1 MSSRNPDTRNR
12 ILKAALKLL
21 EASQGKGVR
30 MTDIAKRAG
39 ITRQALY
46 LHFSTRAELLI
57 ATTYYLDELK
67 GAEERLVASRTAQT
81 GIERLDAFIEAWGGY
96 IPEIYGIAKALLA
109 MRDTDEAAAKAWDE
123 RMQDMRQGCEAAISA
138 LNRDNML
145 LPDHSPNRAT
155 DILWTMLSVRNW
167 EQLTVECGWPQER
180 YIQTLKS
187 LARRIFVAE
196 GTSNRRAGQ

>member
-1 MSSRNPDTRNR
+1 MSSKNRENRTPTRNR
-12 ILKAALKLL
+12 ILKAALELL

-46 LHFSTRAELLI
+46 LHFGTRAELLI

-67 GAEERLVASRTAQT
+67 GAEQRLVPSRTAQS
-81 GIERLDAFIEAWGGY
+81 GIERLDAFIEAWGAY
-96 IPEIYGIAKALLA
+96 IPEIHGIAKALLA

-123 RMQDMRQGCEAAISA
+123 RMQDMREGCEAAINA
-138 LNRDNML
+138 LNRDDVL
-145 LPDHSPNRAT
+145 SRDYSPHQAT
-155 DILWTMLSVRNW
+155 DILWMMLSVRNW
-167 EQLTVECGWPQER
+167 EQLTIECGWPQER
-180 YIQTLKS
+180 YIETLRS

-196 GTSNRRAGQ
+196 RAPD

>member
-1 MSSRNPDTRNR
+1 MSSGNSKTRDR

-39 ITRQALY
+39 ISRQALY

-57 ATTYYLDELK
+57 ATTYYLDEVK
-67 GAEERLVASRTAQT
+67 GVEERLVPSRTAQS
-81 GIERLDAFIEAWGGY
+81 GIERLDAFIEAWGTY

-109 MRDTDEAAAKAWDE
+109 MRDTDDAAAEAWDE
-123 RMQDMRQGCEAAISA
+123 RMQDMREGCEAAINA
-138 LNRDNML
+138 LNRDKML
-145 LPDHSPNRAT
+145 SPDHSPNQAT

-167 EQLTVECGWPQER
+167 EQLTIECGWPQEK
-180 YIQTLKS
+180 YIETLKS

-196 GTSNRRAGQ
+196 RASD

>member
-1 MSSRNPDTRNR
+1 MLLDTMSSDNPKTRDR

-39 ITRQALY
+39 ISRQALY

-57 ATTYYLDELK
+57 ATTYYLDEVK
-67 GAEERLVASRTAQT
+67 GVEERLVPSRTAQS
-81 GIERLDAFIEAWGGY
+81 GIERLDAFIEAWGTY

-109 MRDTDEAAAKAWDE
+109 MRDTDEAAAEAWDE
-123 RMQDMRQGCEAAISA
+123 RMQDMREGCEAAINA
-138 LNRDNML
+138 LNRDKML
-145 LPDHSPNRAT
+145 SPDHSPNQAT

-167 EQLTVECGWPQER
+167 EQLTIECGWPQEK
-180 YIQTLKS
+180 YIETLKS

-196 GTSNRRAGQ
+196 RASD